1 MNLKKKI
8 IALITKSGK
17 DNKEVVAILD
27 VIRTNYHNRKNVGD
41 KVVSERELSSHM
53 IAQIYNQAY
62 PLSRDKAWVF
72 YKGGWRKVRGESPDR
87 HIIYIKANIAVKF
100 KKI

>member
-8 IALITKSGK
+8 INLITKSGLT
-17 DNKEVVAILD
+17 NKEVLVILD
-27 VIRTNYHNRKNVGD
+27 EIRTNYHNRKNVGD
-41 KVVSERELSSHM
+41 KVVSEREHSIHM
-53 IAQIYNQAY
+53 SAQIYNQDY
-62 PLSRDKAWVF
+62 PLSKDKDWVF
-72 YKGGWRKVRGESPDR
+72 YKGGWRKIYGEAPDR